1 MLVLLR
7 GLWSEAV
14 VLLGFGAVGFA
25 SSSFSDSD
33 VAEKSVGIRCCSSL
47 LGLRP
52 SLEDFFFPNFCM
64 IGFLKKRGVAFC
76 LLCQIGKMG
85 VGRRRFLIKSLDSF
99 CLLDE
104 IFLKQK
110 LFLTD

>member
-1 MLVLLR
+1 MSVLLR
-7 GLWSEAV
+7 GLWSGAV
-14 VLLGFGAVGFA
+14 VLLGFGAVGIA

-52 SLEDFFFPNFCM
+52 SLEDFFFPNFGM
-64 IGFLKKRGVAFC
+64 IGFLGKGSC
-76 LLCQIGKMG
+76 LLFVVPIWKNGSWKAK
-85 VGRRRFLIKSLDSF
+85 VLIKSLDSF
-99 CLLDE
+99 CLLDK
-104 IFLKQK
+104 IFLKRK

>member
-1 MLVLLR
+1 MSVLLR

-14 VLLGFGAVGFA
+14 VLLGFGAVGVA

-52 SLEDFFFPNFCM
+52 SLEDFFFPNFGM
-64 IGFLKKRGVAFC
+64 IGFLKKGELPFVCCAN
-76 LLCQIGKMG
+76 LEKWELEGES
-85 VGRRRFLIKSLDSF
+85 LIKSSDSF
-99 CLLDE
+99 CLRDK
-104 IFLKQK
+104 IFLKRK
-110 LFLTD
+110 FFLTD